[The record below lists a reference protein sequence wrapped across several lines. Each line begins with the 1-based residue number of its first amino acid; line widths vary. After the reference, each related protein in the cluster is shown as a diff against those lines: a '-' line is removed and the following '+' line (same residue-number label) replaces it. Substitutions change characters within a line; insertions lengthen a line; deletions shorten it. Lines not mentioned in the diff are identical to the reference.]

1 MTREFENA
9 KHPEHSEGDKGP
21 RNLKMMSIKATR
33 MVMVPMVVKVM
44 VLILIWA
51 GGGGSDDGDGD
62 GDDLDDIKEKKE
74 EAYDYHDW
82 PG

>member
-21 RNLKMMSIKATR
+21 RNLKMMTMTMSIKATR

-44 VLILIWA
+44 VLILIWV
-51 GGGGSDDGDGD
+51 GDG
-62 GDDLDDIKEKKE
+62 G
-74 EAYDYHDW
+74 YRQF
-82 PG
+82 